1 MTKFNIDISW
11 KDSKAFVQ
19 TNFKTKG
26 YPTIMMSYDTI
37 NIDKEDAQDLAKTL
51 SYICNT
57 RFEDENNN
65 CIELYNGE
73 IIKKY
78 KNE

>member
-11 KDSKAFVQ
+11 KNSQAFVQ
-19 TNFKTKG
+19 TNFIKSN
-26 YPTIMMSYDTI
+26 YSPIMMSYNTI
-37 NIDKEDAQDLAKTL
+37 SISKEDAKELAKTL
-51 SYICNT
+51 SSICNT

-65 CIELYNGE
+65 CIEFDDGE
-73 IIKKY
+73 VIKEY